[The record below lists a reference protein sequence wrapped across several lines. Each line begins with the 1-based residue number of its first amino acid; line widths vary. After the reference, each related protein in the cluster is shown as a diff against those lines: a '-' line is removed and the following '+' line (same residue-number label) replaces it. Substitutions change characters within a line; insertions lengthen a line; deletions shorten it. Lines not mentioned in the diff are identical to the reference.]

1 MFNLK
6 ENRIYSF
13 GINLFQHSFSIET
26 HLNNCSRKK
35 YFFLSIGLTHME
47 DKLNLIGVFTLI
59 ALILI
64 QKNLYHNPKN
74 SEENKL

>member
-1 MFNLK
+1 
-6 ENRIYSF
+6 
-13 GINLFQHSFSIET
+13 
-26 HLNNCSRKK
+26 
-35 YFFLSIGLTHME
+35 ME